1 LPPFPSLQRVKRVP
15 SFFSE
20 WGKQSPSLAIL
31 GLTGLMLLA
40 ACEFKLPKPPPDLFY
55 KFNVIEVGQGPA
67 SLLTADLNGDGNAD
81 IASANAKDN
90 TLSILFGKGDGTF
103 SAPLSILV
111 LAEPSSLAAGDL
123 NGDGRPDLIVN
134 ARGADAFVTLTAKEG
149 NAFYPPRRHS
159 TGRVPLAVV
168 PGDFNSDGF
177 LDVAVTLTF
186 DKMEIHLGRE
196 NGYFQIAETYLTGSR
211 SFSGVADDFN
221 GDGHA
226 DIALA
231 ASSSQASSIRIF
243 WGRGDGTFAKPSNIG
258 TGLIPLALIK
268 KDMNGDGVTD
278 LICGAGQGDN
288 MYLFLSNGD
297 GTFQKEIA
305 FSGGGGPMSLVAEHF
320 NDDDRMDV
328 AVANSRS
335 SSFSLIIRNPDGSFR
350 YPTRDYVV
358 DGGTPL
364 AITSGDYNDDGMM
377 DIAVASNFK
386 NTVEIYLR
394 RRIF

>member
-1 LPPFPSLQRVKRVP
+1 MRKAHWNPRLKGRQRLHFLSAGRSL
-15 SFFSE
+15 FILIA
-20 WGKQSPSLAIL
+20 GLA
-31 GLTGLMLLA
+31 GGVFLA
-40 ACEFKLPKPPPDLFY
+40 ACDFKLPKPPPDLFY
-55 KFNVIEVGQGPA
+55 KFNVVEVGKGPA
-67 SLLTADLNGDGNAD
+67 NLLTLDLNLDGEAD
-81 IASANAKDN
+81 IVSANTKDN
-90 TLSILFGKGDGTF
+90 TLSVLFGKGDGTF
-103 SAPLSILV
+103 RSPLSIRV
-111 LAEPSSLAAGDL
+111 LPEPSSLAAGDL
-123 NGDGRPDLIVN
+123 NHDGRPDLIVN
-134 ARGADAFVTLTAKEG
+134 ARGGDAFVTLTGKDG
-149 NAFYPPRRHS
+149 NAFYPPRQHS
-159 TGRVPLAVV
+159 TGRVPLAVI

-177 LDVAVTLTF
+177 LDIAVTLTF

-196 NGYFQIAETYLTGSR
+196 NGYFKVGETYLTGSR
-211 SFSGVADDFN
+211 SFSGVSDDFN

-243 WGRGDGTFAKPSNIG
+243 WGNGNGTFAKPTSIG
-258 TGLIPLALIK
+258 KGLIPLALSK
-268 KDMNGDGVTD
+268 KDMNGDGVVD

-288 MYLFLSNGD
+288 MYLFISNGD

-335 SSFSLIIRNPDGSFR
+335 SSFSLIIRNPNGTFK